1 MFVGTHHIRVM
12 MDMMVIKAVNFDVP
26 QEILLLLARIL
37 AVQVLKYPQQNTA
50 NYQYEQQRR
59 IRFGE

>member
-1 MFVGTHHIRVM
+1 MKDIMFVGTHHIRVM

-37 AVQVLKYPQQNTA
+37 AVQVLKYP
-50 NYQYEQQRR
+50 
-59 IRFGE
+59 